1 MVRKQQKQSS
11 DTKPKSSSGKS
22 RKKFPDLVLET
33 HRDLRGSIRAI
44 SQRFND
50 DPDTARMLLVNPLL
64 ALEDVGVRLTP
75 ELKEHIVDALRFPPN
90 VLERRD
96 QLELE
101 LFDDLQALGVSYRVP
116 LTEAQRADLILN
128 VLKLELPISKPRGQ
142 KIEPQSVQ
150 GSIAPQLRSREIR
163 RLAKKHPLLAKLVE
177 YERLR
182 QGRVIFFPRDVY
194 QRYKEGLSR
203 KNWIKSVRFKV

>member
-1 MVRKQQKQSS
+1 MK
-11 DTKPKSSSGKS
+11 KSADQEPSATRGKS
-22 RKKFPDLVLET
+22 AKKFPDLVLET
-33 HRDLRGSIRAI
+33 HRDLRGSIRVI

-75 ELKEHIVDALRFPPN
+75 ELKEHVVEALRFPPN
-90 VLERRD
+90 VVERRD

-101 LFDDLQALGVSYRVP
+101 LFDDLKALDVSYRVP
-116 LTEAQRADLILN
+116 LTEAQRADLITN
-128 VLKLELPISKPRGQ
+128 VLQLELPAEKKRAGKAEQANEKGTLGPR
-142 KIEPQSVQ
+142 
-150 GSIAPQLRSREIR
+150 LRSREIR

-182 QGRVIFFPRDVY
+182 QGRVIFFPQDVY

-203 KNWIKSVRFKV
+203 KNWIKSVKFKV